1 MLQAPLD
8 DAKAQTRGI
17 LLQEI
22 DQELTPPFCHERP
35 MKKERRRIPDTR
47 LAKLIQATSKL
58 HF

>member
-22 DQELTPPFCHERP
+22 ESRINAPF
-35 MKKERRRIPDTR
+35 
-47 LAKLIQATSKL
+47 LS
-58 HF
+58 